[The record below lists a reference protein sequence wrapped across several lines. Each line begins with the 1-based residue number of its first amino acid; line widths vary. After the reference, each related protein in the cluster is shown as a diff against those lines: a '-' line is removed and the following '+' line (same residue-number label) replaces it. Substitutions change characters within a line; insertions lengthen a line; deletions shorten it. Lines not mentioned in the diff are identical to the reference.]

1 MKQAEVEANPELVEG
16 KQNPSQN
23 PSLRKAIRLKHAV
36 ALYASSVLGSGVL
49 VLPGLTAKIAGPASI
64 LAWALLSVASYPFA
78 YTFASLSA
86 RRPES
91 GGIYAFAK
99 EGFGFRAGALIGWL
113 FAFWVISGAPAVTL
127 IAASY
132 IGYAFPLSRAET
144 YLIAFGIVVVAFA
157 INYRGIVVSSRVQ
170 FAVIGSI
177 VALLIATIASSVFFV
192 KAQNFQPF
200 LPAGPL
206 AVGTAAALIFWS
218 YLGYE
223 NTSNVAEEFEN
234 PERDFHRSIILSV
247 ALISFLYLAVAFVTI
262 GTRAY
267 EAGGSVAPFA
277 AILSNILGRHAAEGT
292 ALVAVF
298 IIFGTVN
305 AYTTGVSRLL
315 YAAARDGGLPHF
327 LDHLNQKTR
336 VPDRVLLALLSSY
349 AVVLI
354 IYYFSKVDLETALLV
369 PSGAAI
375 LVYVVGS
382 AAGVKILGEPND
394 RTRMNLLLP
403 LASLAISLVVLPF
416 IGPLLVFSLVVVLLA
431 VAYIS
436 FTKRSD

>member
-1 MKQAEVEANPELVEG
+1 
-16 KQNPSQN
+16 
-23 PSLRKAIRLKHAV
+23 V

-49 VLPGLTAKIAGPASI
+49 VLPGLTAKIAGPSSI
-64 LAWALLSVASYPFA
+64 IAWVLLAIASYPFA

-91 GGIYAFAK
+91 GGIYAFTR
-99 EGFGFRAGALIGWL
+99 ESFGTRAGVVIGWL
-113 FAFWVISGAPAVTL
+113 FAFWVITGAPAVTL

-132 IGYAFPLSRAET
+132 IGYAFPVNRATT
-144 YLIAFGIVVVAFA
+144 YLIAFGIIVAAFA

-177 VALLIATIASSVFFV
+177 VALLIATIASSAFFV

-200 LPAGPL
+200 FPAGPF

-223 NTSNVAEEFEN
+223 NTSNVAEEFAN
-234 PERDFHRSIILSV
+234 PKRDFHRSILFSV
-247 ALISFLYLAVAFVTI
+247 VLISFLYLAIAFVTI

-277 AILSNILGRHAAEGT
+277 AILSNVLGRHAAEGT
-292 ALVAVF
+292 AIVAVF
-298 IIFGTVN
+298 IIFGAVN
-305 AYTTGVSRLL
+305 AYMTGVSRLL
-315 YAAARDGGLPHF
+315 YAVAKDRGLPRT
-327 LDHLNQKTR
+327 LNHINRKTK
-336 VPDRVLLALLSSY
+336 VPDRILIGLLISYSLVLF
-349 AVVLI
+349 
-354 IYYFSKVDLETALLV
+354 IYYFSQIDLETALLI

-382 AAGVKILGEPND
+382 AAGLKLLGRSNG
-394 RTRMNLLLP
+394 RMNLVLP
-403 LASLAISLVVLPF
+403 LASLVVSLIVLPF
-416 IGPLLVFSLVVVLLA
+416 IGPLLTASFVVVLA
-431 VAYIS
+431 A
-436 FTKRSD
+436 FTYVSITRRRP